1 LTHGI
6 EQTTDKGWQMKD
18 IHILFVDDEPVILR
32 AIGRLLY
39 KEHYS
44 LHFAENGVEALEVMA
59 KTPIQVLVTD
69 MRMPKMDGL
78 SLLRQVKE
86 LYPDTVRMA
95 LSGYLQIGQLLP
107 CINSGEIF
115 RFIIK
120 PAQMEELKQALQD
133 AIDYY
138 LLRKDRIA
146 LVRELQEK
154 NEKLEQALE
163 QQKEVET
170 QLRQLSIMDD
180 VTELYNRRFLSYSM
194 EQQFEQCKRCGRDL
208 SCLIID
214 LDHFKQINEEY
225 GYDFGDFM
233 LKQFAACLLKMISA
247 TDMGFRY
254 GGARFI
260 FLLPA
265 TGLEKTLAL
274 GKTILEWC
282 RTTPFLDNSS
292 SVTVAVSI
300 GAASLIRHHPQTPDE
315 LILFADKMLAG
326 DKPC

>member
-1 LTHGI
+1 
-6 EQTTDKGWQMKD
+6 MKD
-18 IHILFVDDEPVILR
+18 IQILFVDDEPVILR

-39 KEHYS
+39 KERYT
-44 LHFAENGVEALEVMA
+44 LHFAENGVEALDVMA

-69 MRMPKMDGL
+69 MKMPKMDGL
-78 SLLRQVKE
+78 SLLRKVKE
-86 LYPDTVRMA
+86 LYPDTVRLA

-120 PAQMEELKQALQD
+120 PAQTEDLKQALQD
-133 AIDYY
+133 AIDFY

-163 QQKEVET
+163 QQKEVEK
-170 QLRQLSIMDD
+170 QLRQLSILDD
-180 VTELYNRRFLSYSM
+180 VTELYNRRFLSYSI
-194 EQQFEQCKRCGRDL
+194 EQQFEQCKRSGNDL

-214 LDHFKQINEEY
+214 LDQFKQINEEH
-225 GYDFGDFM
+225 GYSFGDFV
-233 LKQFAACLLKMISA
+233 LKQFAAFLLKMIPA
-247 TDMGFRY
+247 TDLGFRY

-265 TGLEKTLAL
+265 TGLEKTLDL
-274 GKTILEWC
+274 GKTIQEWC
-282 RTTPFLDNSS
+282 HTTPFSDDRR

-300 GAASLIRHHPQTPDE
+300 GAASLIRHHPKTPDE